1 MERFS
6 GDKCVNYRALKE
18 TTAKTC
24 KHIQKTRSKNTG
36 FRGFCRKNAIT
47 VRNVV
52 WTVFLGVVVVLGK
65 PPRGKN
71 EKNTPW
77 KDLEGGNRGP
87 GRPGLRMAANL
98 FERDM
103 QRTCINVTQASNC
116 VCQLLFADL
125 KSRATPS
132 ATSSMLNAEFH
143 SQYRLAK
150 VSLSLCNSIFEIH
163 ISFQS
168 SG

>member
-1 MERFS
+1 MKKTPLGRILRGEIVALDGLGCGWLRIF
-6 GDKCVNYRALKE
+6 LKE
-18 TTAKTC
+18 IC
-24 KHIQKTRSKNTG
+24 KEH
-36 FRGFCRKNAIT
+36 A
-47 VRNVV
+47 
-52 WTVFLGVVVVLGK
+52 LML
-65 PPRGKN
+65 
-71 EKNTPW
+71 
-77 KDLEGGNRGP
+77 
-87 GRPGLRMAANL
+87 
-98 FERDM
+98 
-103 QRTCINVTQASNC
+103 QASNC